1 MSGENDTNFRPLVE
15 RERKL
20 LERLLEHHPFE
31 GRDQLRQQLDPATA
45 RLIVEHND
53 NYGSIELRVA
63 DPTPAAVLYRV
74 PVEAEYLDDDGI
86 PVWVLLHVDRGGV
99 MRQLEI
105 CRADGLPLITPPM
118 PERLEPFSKDYGKLV
133 EKAKV
138 EAERRKKSAG
148 KPTELKHG
156 SFGHDPEL
164 SG

>member
-1 MSGENDTNFRPLVE
+1 VSGENDTNFRPLVE

-31 GRDQLRQQLDPATA
+31 GRDQLRQQLDSATA

-86 PVWVLLHVDRGGV
+86 PVVGAAS
-99 MRQLEI
+99 
-105 CRADGLPLITPPM
+105 CRSRRSDASTRDLP
-118 PERLEPFSKDYGKLV
+118 S
-133 EKAKV
+133 
-138 EAERRKKSAG
+138 
-148 KPTELKHG
+148 
-156 SFGHDPEL
+156 
-164 SG
+164 